1 MIPVVIRWDA
11 ARQPMWAK
19 QRLRG
24 LAGLVVDRPR
34 PSLFTQK
41 AYSPVT
47 SIVNLKADLQGSLVG
62 VFRLA
67 FREDVKW

>member
-1 MIPVVIRWDA
+1 MIPVVTRWDA

-41 AYSPVT
+41 AYSPT
-47 SIVNLKADLQGSLVG
+47 TRSVNRKAHPDGPLVG
-62 VFRLA
+62 VFLLD
-67 FREDVKW
+67 FGEDVKW

>member
-1 MIPVVIRWDA
+1 
-11 ARQPMWAK
+11 MWAK

-41 AYSPVT
+41 AYAPMSR
-47 SIVNLKADLQGSLVG
+47 IVNLKADLERSLVR
-62 VFRLA
+62 VFHLD
-67 FREDVKW
+67 FVEDVKW

>member
-11 ARQPMWAK
+11 ARHPMWAK

-41 AYSPVT
+41 AYAPLSR
-47 SIVNLKADLQGSLVG
+47 IVNLKTDFPGSLVG
-62 VFRLA
+62 LFRLD